1 MLISKLSSM
10 EVTTTTLP
18 LLPMETFLELLILTS
33 GFSNLAF
40 LSQFTN
46 DNNTNPI
53 VTNRVQARVVPSTT
67 YVKILVPLVYIYL
80 I

>member
-33 GFSNLAF
+33 GFSNVAF

>member
-1 MLISKLSSM
+1 M
-10 EVTTTTLP
+10 EITTTTLP
-18 LLPMETFLELLILTS
+18 LLPMETFLEPLILTS
-33 GFSNLAF
+33 GFSNVAF

>member
-10 EVTTTTLP
+10 EVTATALP

-33 GFSNLAF
+33 GFSNVAF

>member
-33 GFSNLAF
+33 GFSKVAF

-67 YVKILVPLVYIYL
+67 YVKILVLLFTYI
-80 I
+80 

>member
-1 MLISKLSSM
+1 M
-10 EVTTTTLP
+10 EITTTTLP

-33 GFSNLAF
+33 GFSNVAF

>member
-10 EVTTTTLP
+10 EVTITTLP
-18 LLPMETFLELLILTS
+18 LLPMETFLELLILTC
-33 GFSNLAF
+33 GFSNVAF

-67 YVKILVPLVYIYL
+67 YVKILVPLAYIYL

>member
-1 MLISKLSSM
+1 MVLNQSNNNF
-10 EVTTTTLP
+10 
-18 LLPMETFLELLILTS
+18 LPMETFLELLILAS
-33 GFSNLAF
+33 CFSNVAF

>member
-67 YVKILVPLVYIYL
+67 YVKILVPLVYIYQF
-80 I
+80 

>member
-33 GFSNLAF
+33 CFSNVAF